1 MSTVE
6 AVVMLA
12 NLTNAALTS
21 LQNAQIISTLIQ
33 RANAEG
39 RTTFTPD
46 EWKIITNADDAAR
59 GTLAEAIAKAKGTV

>member
-1 MSTVE
+1 MGTVE
-6 AVVMLA
+6 AIVMLA

-33 RANAEG
+33 KANAEG

-46 EWKIITNADDAAR
+46 EWKVITDADDAAR
-59 GTLAEAIAKAKGTV
+59 GNLAATIAKAKGG